1 MVTGIL
7 HWCLYT
13 CLDLI
18 FDAIAYI
25 TFQAIDA
32 TCHAHTDIVPNSQK
46 INKQKKTQNKQI
58 ELNMVSQSKIK
69 LGLLSLL

>member
-7 HWCLYT
+7 HCAWCLYT

-32 TCHAHTDIVPNSQK
+32 TCHAHSAKFTKKKQK
-46 INKQKKTQNKQI
+46 KTINKQKKKTKQTNWA
-58 ELNMVSQSKIK
+58 EHGFTVEN
-69 LGLLSLL
+69 